1 MPPRGKQTGL
11 PTSSKDSSSTAEAVR
26 PTSTENPND
35 DDIDHDDQDLIP
47 RLAATNQRIQQLEEL
62 AALQT
67 RVRELETLTSRDKT
81 HRRPRRDSDSS
92 GSQDLKVDNIIT
104 LITSSTF
111 RQRDD
116 WLSDLQRAFKGAP
129 RKFKKDTKKIFLALN
144 YMDLESRTRWGRYL
158 AEQTEEMQQSLS
170 DDWNAFSEWTL
181 SLIKEA
187 GQMETYLTQ

>member
-26 PTSTENPND
+26 PTSTGNPND

-81 HRRPRRDSDSS
+81 YRRSRRDSDSS
-92 GSQDLKVDNIIT
+92 SSQDLKVDNIIT

-116 WLSDLQRAFKGAP
+116 WLNDLQRTFKSAP
-129 RKFKKDTKKIFLALN
+129 QKFKKDTKKILLTLN
-144 YMDLESRTRWGRYL
+144 YMDLESRTR
-158 AEQTEEMQQSLS
+158 
-170 DDWNAFSEWTL
+170 
-181 SLIKEA
+181 
-187 GQMETYLTQ
+187 